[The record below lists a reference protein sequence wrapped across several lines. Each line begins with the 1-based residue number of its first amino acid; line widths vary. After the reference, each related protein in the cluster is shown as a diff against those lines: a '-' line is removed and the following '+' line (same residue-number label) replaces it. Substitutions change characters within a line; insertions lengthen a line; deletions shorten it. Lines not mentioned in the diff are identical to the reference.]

1 MHFTFNIQHYY
12 LAIVLIMFI
21 SIETKLHF
29 KIEIKQ
35 FGKLNV
41 HLKSEVAIVFMC
53 KLSWTVLN
61 IPCAP
66 INNQSVFI

>member
-1 MHFTFNIQHYY
+1 
-12 LAIVLIMFI
+12 MFI

-35 FGKLNV
+35 LNGKLNV
-41 HLKSEVAIVFMC
+41 HLKSGVAIVFMC